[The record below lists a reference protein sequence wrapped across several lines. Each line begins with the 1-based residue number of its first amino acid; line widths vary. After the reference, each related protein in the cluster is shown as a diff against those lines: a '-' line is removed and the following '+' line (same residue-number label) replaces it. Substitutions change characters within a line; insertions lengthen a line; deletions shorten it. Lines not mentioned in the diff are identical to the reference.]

1 MSRPIN
7 AIKIDLCDIPEIAV
21 CQAKD
26 EEVKKFPH
34 LKNYKYSD
42 NLTIKCDTS
51 TPYPRH
57 FMPVVLIESI
67 FRSLRLVG
75 HPGIKGTYKL
85 VKTRYFWSDMDG
97 NIRNGVEFV
106 FPVNRVKLKI
116 TLVVQ
121 FQVLTFR
128 QTVSKRYTL
137 ILLVR
142 YHQ

>member
-1 MSRPIN
+1 MTLLPRI
-7 AIKIDLCDIPEIAV
+7 
-21 CQAKD
+21 
-26 EEVKKFPH
+26 
-34 LKNYKYSD
+34 
-42 NLTIKCDTS
+42 
-51 TPYPRH
+51 PRH
-57 FMPVVLIESI
+57 FMPVVLRESI

-106 FPVNRVKLKI
+106 FPVNRVKLQS

-142 YHQ
+142 YHQWKILWIHSWVQIAIFWLVDRTTRWVAASLTQNNSISSGTCFSCN